1 MKIPKTILVSG
12 TEYTIVLDS
21 GLAAR
26 GLAGEIENA
35 GETIRISPAQSP
47 AARFTTLLHECVHA
61 INWKYCRSS
70 LSEEEIE
77 DMDEGLLQVAV
88 ALMGDRK
95 FDWSGIPEC
104 EAT

>member
-12 TEYTIVLDS
+12 TEYTIVLDP
-21 GLAAR
+21 GLKER
-26 GLAGEIENA
+26 GLAGEIVNA
-35 GETIRISPAQSP
+35 SETIHISPSQSP

-61 INWKYCRSS
+61 INWKYCRSQ
-70 LSEEEIE
+70 LTEETIE

-95 FDWSGIPEC
+95 FDWSQIPEC
-104 EAT
+104 EAK